1 MENHSKEV
9 CVVGL
14 TERRVQSVEDLLRV
28 MDKGTRLRKTGST
41 AANIDSSRSHA
52 ILQISLKEKENKHD
66 RGKFSFIDL
75 AGTWCSERWCLS
87 ILHNFTTSSSLK
99 NQ

>member
-52 ILQISLKEKENKHD
+52 ILRS
-66 RGKFSFIDL
+66 R
-75 AGTWCSERWCLS
+75 
-87 ILHNFTTSSSLK
+87 
-99 NQ
+99 